1 MTEQQA
7 CTLCGAGG
15 HTAAQCHWREQET
28 FEEAV
33 AKRQGKSIAWVASYR
48 DESTLGY
55 MAASLQHAWWAWQA
69 RAALAQPSPKCA
81 TCHDQEVVSTTDV
94 DHNGDHIEIR
104 CPDCAQ
110 PSPAPELKTHT
121 FPPVPTEAMLKA
133 YREVSPGWL
142 CIDGWRAMMEVATVA
157 KAGQV
162 PEGYR
167 LIRIE
172 HFDAIKAQLNPKQV
186 DAYRGRNIFDEDKVY
201 ANWEACRSA
210 LDEIKDVFQLVDWDA
225 ENDLPE
231 LLAAAPAQGG
241 E

>member
-157 KAGQV
+157 QAGQV
-162 PEGYR
+162 PDILTEDDMKWLRRFAECCEDSGAGGHD
-167 LIRIE
+167 L
-172 HFDAIKAQLNPKQV
+172 PKGAV
-186 DAYRGRNIFDEDKVY
+186 K
-201 ANWEACRSA
+201 
-210 LDEIKDVFQLVDWDA
+210 QLVRAGALRHCGGGITETTAFGDW
-225 ENDLPE
+225 
-231 LLAAAPAQGG
+231 LLDAAPAQGG